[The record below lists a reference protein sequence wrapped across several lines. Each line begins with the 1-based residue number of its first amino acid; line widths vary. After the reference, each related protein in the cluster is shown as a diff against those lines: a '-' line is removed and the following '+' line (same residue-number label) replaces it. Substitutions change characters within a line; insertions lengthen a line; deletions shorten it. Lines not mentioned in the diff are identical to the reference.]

1 MTYEAPELFELG
13 QVEDLTFGGVGCWTD
28 HETQEGEDESLD
40 SLRPPFVAE
49 E

>member
-13 QVEDLTFGGVGCWTD
+13 QVEDLTFGGIGCSTD
-28 HETQEGEDESLD
+28 HETMDGEDESLE